1 MTDTPPTPL
10 PAAKPAANGPR
21 EQLNTL
27 LVAGE
32 ALVCHGLQHRLYA
45 LIHRRKVTAATTA
58 RFIHMTRPLL
68 GGYHPVDIRWQDLK
82 DARITVGMFTA
93 SLAVTYY
100 ANRSDTAAGDGDER
114 TLRCASL
121 TIEAAQ
127 GLYRE
132 CQAQEL
138 AWREKRRVR
147 TMEEMRASSGGVQI
161 ATGVY
166 GPGGTG
172 GGFEEPPRLATSA
185 ASASASAS
193 TRDDPVERLSRARA
207 MLKEGLI
214 TDAEYEAIKARVVG
228 GL

>member
-1 MTDTPPTPL
+1 M
-10 PAAKPAANGPR
+10 A
-21 EQLNTL
+21 
-27 LVAGE
+27 
-32 ALVCHGLQHRLYA
+32 
-45 LIHRRKVTAATTA
+45 AATTT
-58 RFIHMTRPLL
+58 RFIWMRRPLL
-68 GGYHPVDIRWQDLK
+68 GGYEPTDIRWQDLK
-82 DARITVGMFTA
+82 EAKITVGMFTA
-93 SLAVTYY
+93 SLVLTYN
-100 ANRSDTAAGDGDER
+100 ASLADTAGQDNVER

-121 TIEAAQ
+121 TIAGAQ
-127 GLYRE
+127 ALYRE

-166 GPGGTG
+166 GQPSGMSA
-172 GGFEEPPRLATSA
+172 EEPPRLATS
-185 ASASASAS
+185 SASAASSAS
-193 TRDDPVERLSRARA
+193 AGDDPVERLSRART

>member
-1 MTDTPPTPL
+1 MTDTPPPS
-10 PAAKPAANGPR
+10 APAANGPR
-21 EQLNTL
+21 EQLDTL
-27 LVAGE
+27 LVVGE
-32 ALVCHGLQHRLYA
+32 SLLAYGLQHRVYA
-45 LIHRRKVTAATTA
+45 LLHRREVAAATTA

-68 GGYHPVDIRWQDLK
+68 GGYHPFDIRWQDLK

-93 SLAVTYY
+93 SLTVIYY

-127 GLYRE
+127 ALYRE

-166 GPGGTG
+166 GPGGSPP
-172 GGFEEPPRLATSA
+172 GFEEPPRLAAASSSASSA
-185 ASASASAS
+185 AS
-193 TRDDPVERLSRARA
+193 TREDPVERLSRARA

-214 TDAEYEAIKARVVG
+214 TDTEYEAIKARVVG

>member
-1 MTDTPPTPL
+1 MTDAPPPSPQ
-10 PAAKPAANGPR
+10 PAPANGPR
-21 EQLNTL
+21 EQLDTL

-32 ALVCHGLQHRLYA
+32 ALLAHGLQHRLYA
-45 LIHRRKVTAATTA
+45 LLHRREVTAATTA

-68 GGYHPVDIRWQDLK
+68 GGYHPFDIRWQDLT

-93 SLAVTYY
+93 TLTIRYY
-100 ANRSDTAAGDGDER
+100 ANRSDTASGDGDER
-114 TLRCASL
+114 TLSCASL

-127 GLYRE
+127 ALYRE

-166 GPGGTG
+166 GQPGVG
-172 GGFEEPPRLATSA
+172 GMGAEEPPRITAASASSA
-185 ASASASAS
+185 ASASAG
-193 TRDDPVERLSRARA
+193 DDPVERLSRARA

>member
-1 MTDTPPTPL
+1 MTDTPPPRPAPT
-10 PAAKPAANGPR
+10 PAASGPR
-21 EQLNTL
+21 EQLQTL

-32 ALVCHGLQHRLYA
+32 ALIAHGLQHRLYA
-45 LIHRRKVTAATTA
+45 LIHRREVTAATTA

-68 GGYHPVDIRWQDLK
+68 GGYHPFDIRWQDLK
-82 DARITVGMFTA
+82 DARIAVGMFTA
-93 SLAVTYY
+93 TLTIRYY

-127 GLYRE
+127 ALYRE

-172 GGFEEPPRLATSA
+172 GGFEEPPRIAA
-185 ASASASAS
+185 ASSASSSAS
-193 TRDDPVERLSRARA
+193 TSDDPVERLSRARV

>member
-1 MTDTPPTPL
+1 MNDAPPSPP
-10 PAAKPAANGPR
+10 PAPAPAPHGPG
-21 EQLNTL
+21 EQLRTL

-32 ALVCHGLQHRLYA
+32 ALVGHALQHRLYA
-45 LIHRRKVTAATTA
+45 LLHRREVAATTNN

-68 GGYHPVDIRWQDLK
+68 GGYHPFDIRWQDLK

-93 SLAVTYY
+93 TLDIRYY
-100 ANRSDTAAGDGDER
+100 ANRSDTAAGDGEER

-121 TIEAAQ
+121 TIPEAQA
-127 GLYRE
+127 LYRE

-166 GPGGTG
+166 GQGPGSTG
-172 GGFEEPPRLATSA
+172 AEEPPRLSTASAAATSA
-185 ASASASAS
+185 ASS
-193 TRDDPVERLSRARA
+193 DDPVERLSRART

-214 TDAEYEAIKARVVG
+214 TDDEYEAIKARVVG

>member
-1 MTDTPPTPL
+1 MTDAAPPSPP
-10 PAAKPAANGPR
+10 PAPATGAAR
-21 EQLNTL
+21 AQLDTL

-32 ALVCHGLQHRLYA
+32 VLLGHAQQHRVYA
-45 LIHRRKVTAATTA
+45 LLHRREVAAATNT
-58 RFIHMTRPLL
+58 RFIHLKRPLL
-68 GGYHPVDIRWQDLK
+68 GGYHPFDIRWQDLK
-82 DARITVGMFTA
+82 DARVTVGMFTA
-93 SLAVTYY
+93 ALEVNYY
-100 ANRSDTAAGDGDER
+100 ANRSDTASGDGDVR

-121 TIEAAQ
+121 TIPEAQA
-127 GLYRE
+127 LYRE

-166 GPGGTG
+166 GQHGPSA
-172 GGFEEPPRLATSA
+172 EEPPRLAGA
-185 ASASASAS
+185 AGSE
-193 TRDDPVERLSRARA
+193 DPVERLSRAKA
-207 MLKEGLI
+207 MLAQGLI